1 MDRIRWDVAFKESQ
15 LVDCQ
20 KMPKRWVIVYKGM
33 VAVREE
39 NRRESLPN
47 KGGLSLRGLLAPYCE
62 EVA

>member
-15 LVDCQ
+15 FVGCQ

>member
-1 MDRIRWDVAFKESQ
+1 MDRIQWAVAFKESQ
-15 LVDCQ
+15 FVGCQ
-20 KMPKRWVIVYKGM
+20 KTLKRWVIVYKGM

-39 NRRESLPN
+39 NRRGSLPN